1 MPCGAAALG
10 FARIASTH
18 PSSFTLKEQT
28 NRASRSPPALILHCC
43 RQRHQA
49 RCYGCLIRNYFS
61 FSPKT
66 EAFSHQLL
74 CCVTY
79 KCAPLNTYGHR
90 NWALPIKQFKDI
102 LYETFWVKTLLFYFW
117 RLGTAFLSHI
127 WLLHALLGKLSHAF
141 ETSVVALFLYQFE
154 CQVNS
159 TQSKLLVRV
168 WQLAQQFT

>member
-1 MPCGAAALG
+1 MQDLIFFLFFFLISVLVWTFVSQALRALYCHPKPPFTPTPMPCGAAALG

-49 RCYGCLIRNYFS
+49 CCYGCLICNYFS

-102 LYETFWVKTLLFYFW
+102 L
-117 RLGTAFLSHI
+117 
-127 WLLHALLGKLSHAF
+127 
-141 ETSVVALFLYQFE
+141 
-154 CQVNS
+154 
-159 TQSKLLVRV
+159 
-168 WQLAQQFT
+168 